1 MRYVYSMAITNLGK
15 NHFIEQF
22 EQHIDEVLTWD
33 SRQSLSTEPT
43 LFAAARHLCL
53 AKGGKRARPKLVY
66 FFAKGLDLHTPQV
79 LDVAVTAEFIHN
91 ASLLHDDVIDSGEL
105 RRGQPTV
112 NVVWDSLTAVL
123 AGDILLS
130 ESIRILKDCPR
141 IVATEALELVST
153 MTRATMMEAHVR
165 NHTNVSIPQWEYI
178 CDGKTSSMFRWCGR
192 AVGHLADNADAVK
205 RFDTFGYHFG
215 LAFQLADDVV
225 DLQYDNSGK
234 TPFADIRNKNPS
246 YPMILACQRSPGFQA
261 DLTNVWQADV
271 IAEEQIEQLGH
282 ALLDTGVLK
291 DCIERIQHEVDLSIE
306 ALGDY
311 ANRPGCQEIAL
322 WAMAMCQRFQTAESA

>member
-1 MRYVYSMAITNLGK
+1 
-15 NHFIEQF
+15 
-22 EQHIDEVLTWD
+22 
-33 SRQSLSTEPT
+33 
-43 LFAAARHLCL
+43 L
-53 AKGGKRARPKLVY
+53 AQGGKRARPKLVY
-66 FFAKGLDLHTPQV
+66 FFAKGLHVDSPQV

-91 ASLLHDDVIDSGEL
+91 ASLLHDDVIDSGQL

-141 IVATEALELVST
+141 VVATEALELVST
-153 MTRATMMEAHVR
+153 MTRATMMEAHIR
-165 NHTNVSIPQWEYI
+165 NHTDVSIPQWEYI

-192 AVGHLADNADAVK
+192 AVGHLANNIDAIR

-215 LAFQLADDVV
+215 LAFQLADDVL
-225 DLQYDNSGK
+225 DFQQGISGK
-234 TPFADIRNKNPS
+234 TVFADIRNKNPN
-246 YPMILACQRSPGFQA
+246 YPMVLACQRSAGFRR
-261 DLTNVWQADV
+261 DLSSLWKDEIPN
-271 IAEEQIEQLGH
+271 ENNIEKIGQ
-282 ALLDTGVLK
+282 ALLDIGVLK
-291 DCIERIQHEVDLSIE
+291 ECTNRIQSEVNLSIE

-311 ANRPGCQEIAL
+311 QNRPGCQEIAL